1 MEEINIQIITYFY
14 LIHCPYC
21 IKANK
26 AIGELIKENAA
37 YSNIEIERIEESK
50 QPAIADSYD
59 YLCVSSF
66 HLIYSDLHA
75 IFNL

>member
-14 LIHCPYC
+14 LTHCPYC

-26 AIGELIKENAA
+26 EIDELIKEKAA
-37 YSNIEIERIEESK
+37 CSNIEIERIEESK
-50 QPAIADSYD
+50 QAAIADRYD
-59 YLCVSSF
+59 YSCVSSF
-66 HLIYSDLHA
+66 HLIYSNLHA